1 MGEEGKMPRV
11 ERERSS
17 IVRYERLS
25 SEFSSKYT
33 DEHSREKTQGDL
45 MSYDRRVGNGEAGL
59 RWEADLG

>member
-25 SEFSSKYT
+25 SEFSSKYAG
-33 DEHSREKTQGDL
+33 EHSREKTQGDL
-45 MSYDRRVGNGEAGL
+45 MSYDRRVGNGEGL